1 MLCVCGG
8 RFRSVSVGRSCKNE
22 GCERACVRTGVRF
35 NTWTPFFFN
44 KKKVV
49 PFSVDFYLFTYLFFG
64 YTCNYHKIK

>member
-44 KKKVV
+44 KKKWCH
-49 PFSVDFYLFTYLFFG
+49 FRWIFIYLLIYFLGTLV
-64 YTCNYHKIK
+64 TIIK